1 MTDIAKGMR
10 IIEEEIFGPVAAI
23 QKFDS
28 ENEAVDAAN
37 DSDVG
42 LASYIYTE
50 NFQRVARV
58 SETLHSGMVA
68 VNTPIISDSATP

>member
-1 MTDIAKGMR
+1 MR
-10 IIEEEIFGPVAAI
+10 IVSEEIFGPVAAI
-23 QKFDS
+23 QRFES

-37 DSDVG
+37 DCDVG

-50 NFQRVARV
+50 NVRRVTRV

-68 VNTPIISDSATP
+68 VNTGVISDAGSP